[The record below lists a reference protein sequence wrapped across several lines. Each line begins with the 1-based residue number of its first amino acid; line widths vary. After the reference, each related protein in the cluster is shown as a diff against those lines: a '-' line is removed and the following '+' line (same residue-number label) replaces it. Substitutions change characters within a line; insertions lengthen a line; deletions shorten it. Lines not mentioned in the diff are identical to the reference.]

1 MITTS
6 RPTNHL
12 CPRTHD
18 EKRSASRGIIT
29 GPTAGNE
36 SRIPKLK
43 VCISSC
49 ANLSLIVLGS
59 IGILSILNKERG
71 GGVNS

>member
-18 EKRSASRGIIT
+18 EKRSKASRGIIT

-36 SRIPKLK
+36 SHIPKLK

-49 ANLSLIVLGS
+49 ANLSLIVLGY
-59 IGILSILNKERG
+59 IGILSILIRK
-71 GGVNS
+71 GGVG

>member
-12 CPRTHD
+12 CPRTPD

-29 GPTAGNE
+29 GPIAGYE
-36 SRIPKLK
+36 SQIPKLK
-43 VCISSC
+43 VCISYG
-49 ANLSLIVLGS
+49 ANLSLNVLGY
-59 IGILSILNKERG
+59 IGILSILIKERG

>member
-18 EKRSASRGIIT
+18 EKRSKASRGVIM
-29 GPTAGNE
+29 GPIAGYE
-36 SRIPKLK
+36 SQIPKLK
-43 VCISSC
+43 VCISYG
-49 ANLSLIVLGS
+49 ANLSLNVLGS
-59 IGILSILNKERG
+59 IGILSILIRK
-71 GGVNS
+71 GGVG